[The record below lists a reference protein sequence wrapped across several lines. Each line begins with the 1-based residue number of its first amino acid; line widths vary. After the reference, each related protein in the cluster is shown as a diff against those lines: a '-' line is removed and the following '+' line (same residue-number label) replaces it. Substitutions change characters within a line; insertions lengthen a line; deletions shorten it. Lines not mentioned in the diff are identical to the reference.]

1 MRPSETAR
9 LRLVADATGEPLTL
23 SDAKAY
29 ARVDITDDDALIT
42 ALIAA
47 ARRRVE
53 KETGLALMTQSWVA
67 VLDRWPDGAGAGG
80 LSSPWWDG
88 MREAPLAMVTPA
100 SVIEIPKRPFQAV
113 TQIQLRDAYGDFV
126 TVDPAIYYSEVSDMR
141 GRIMRKLGTIWP
153 VIVMAPKSAIE
164 ISFTAGFDAEP
175 YDGVPDDLVTAI
187 KILVKHWYDNREP
200 VAEGRAASL
209 PQHVETILGFYRAT
223 RLV

>member
-9 LRLVADATGEPLTL
+9 LRLVADATGEPVALA
-23 SDAKAY
+23 DAKAY
-29 ARVDITDDDALIT
+29 ARVDLTDDDALIT

-47 ARRRVE
+47 GRRRVE
-53 KETGLALMTQSWVA
+53 KETGLALMTQSWIA

-88 MREAPLAMVTPA
+88 VREAPLAMVSPT

-113 TQIQLRDAYGDFV
+113 TQIRLRDAYGDFT

-141 GRIMRKLGTIWP
+141 GRILRKLGTIWP

-164 ISFTAGFDAEP
+164 ISFTAGFDAAP
-175 YDGVPDDLVTAI
+175 HSGVPEDLLTAI
-187 KILVKHWYDNREP
+187 KMLVKHWYDNREP
-200 VAEGRAASL
+200 AADGRVTKVPHHVEAILGSYRAA
-209 PQHVETILGFYRAT
+209 
-223 RLV
+223 RLL